1 MASLDKLR
9 DRVRA
14 FLKPWTAGS
23 EPMEIRRA
31 ILEEVASR
39 VVAAGGG
46 RRIFPFNRIGI
57 EVYAQD
63 AEDRAVLEGIVREAW
78 EIDAAIADAL
88 REEGAPVP
96 AELAVEVRVVQT
108 PVEPNAK
115 RYHIALDRVDA
126 PSPSTRPQLVLTV
139 LKGTAAQRVYSFDA
153 DRVLLG
159 RLAEVLD
166 ADGRVKRRNDVAF
179 NDVGDVNQTVSR
191 EHARIVWN
199 RESRTFWVRADVK
212 SSTRVVRDGKTIDVS
227 PQDRQGVRLQ
237 HGDEIHLGRACL
249 KVAIDVS

>member
-1 MASLDKLR
+1 MPNLEKLR

-31 ILEEVASR
+31 ILEELSSR
-39 VVAAGGG
+39 VVAAGAGK
-46 RRIFPFNRIGI
+46 RIFPFNRVAI

-63 AEDRAVLEGIVREAW
+63 SEDRAVLEGIVHEAW
-78 EIDAAIADAL
+78 EMETAVSDLL
-88 REEGAPVP
+88 REEGAQQP
-96 AELAVEVRVVQT
+96 ADLTVEVRVEQKALD
-108 PVEPNAK
+108 PQAK
-115 RYHIALDRVDA
+115 RYRIALDRVEGPA
-126 PSPSTRPQLVLTV
+126 LTARPQLVLTV
-139 LKGTAAQRVYSFDA
+139 LKGTASQRVYSFDA

-166 ADGRVKRRNDVAF
+166 FDGRVKRRNDVAF
-179 NDVGDVNQTVSR
+179 QDEGDVNQTVSR
-191 EHARIVWN
+191 EHARITWN
-199 RESRTFWVRADVK
+199 RDSRDFWVRADVK

-227 PQDRQGVRLQ
+227 PQDRQGVRLR

-249 KVAIDVS
+249 KVALNS